1 MRGTHSILNNQYTTS
16 VGRYDLFTDHTRSN
30 LFKLIMP
37 SINTSAVAGNLSS
50 ASHDSSTT
58 AATSAATTNRGARI
72 TASVDEI
79 IARISAK
86 HKVYGFIII
95 DPIHHKII
103 KNDLISSD
111 DRALFVK
118 RKSSNND
125 TTGINEEQGD
135 EDNNTVSIEE
145 YAEMCI
151 NFVKAAEKFTEH
163 FFEQDV
169 IYPFIWVLFA
179 F

>member
-1 MRGTHSILNNQYTTS
+1 
-16 VGRYDLFTDHTRSN
+16 
-30 LFKLIMP
+30 MP

-163 FFEQDV
+163 FFEQDDDLRFLRLRTKHRELMIV
-169 IYPFIWVLFA
+169 PTPQYILAIIHA
-179 F
+179 IESDQ